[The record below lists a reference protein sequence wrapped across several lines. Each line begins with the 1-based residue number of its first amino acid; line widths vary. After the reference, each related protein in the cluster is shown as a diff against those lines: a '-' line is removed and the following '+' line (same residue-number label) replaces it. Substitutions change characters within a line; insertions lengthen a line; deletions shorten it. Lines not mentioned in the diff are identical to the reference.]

1 MSGGCD
7 LIKLIYKNIFKY
19 TSQNYWGFG
28 LYPSSG
34 FLIITRKKYKHDV
47 SETGSVS
54 VLR

>member
-1 MSGGCD
+1 MMVYNTQIC
-7 LIKLIYKNIFKY
+7 
-19 TSQNYWGFG
+19 WGFG

-34 FLIITRKKYKHDV
+34 FLIFTRKKKNKHDV